1 MKGENIIDSETRVI
15 NCIGLYAALAKND
28 GKEGGVIKLD
38 QTPFS
43 IPHIAVLLVLHTLII
58 QTRRYTM

>member
-1 MKGENIIDSETRVI
+1 MQHWQRMMGRK
-15 NCIGLYAALAKND
+15 
-28 GKEGGVIKLD
+28 GGVIKQD

>member
-1 MKGENIIDSETRVI
+1 MQHWQRMMGRKG
-15 NCIGLYAALAKND
+15 
-28 GKEGGVIKLD
+28 GGVIKLD

>member
-1 MKGENIIDSETRVI
+1 MNFI
-15 NCIGLYAALAKND
+15 YAALAKND
-28 GKEGGVIKLD
+28 GKEGGGGVIKQD

>member
-15 NCIGLYAALAKND
+15 NCIYAALAKND
-28 GKEGGVIKLD
+28 GKEGGGGIKLD